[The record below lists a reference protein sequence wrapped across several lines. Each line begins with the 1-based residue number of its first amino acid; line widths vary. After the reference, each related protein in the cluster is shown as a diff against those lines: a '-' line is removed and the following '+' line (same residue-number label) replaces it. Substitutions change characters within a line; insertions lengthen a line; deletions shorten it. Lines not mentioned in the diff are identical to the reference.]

1 MENKKHVE
9 EIASGVTKEN
19 QKLIDRVMSDSF
31 NGLTMEEIIAGAA
44 KENQIYLVNMNGFE
58 MHYFRIGLNEGLRL
72 AERILKEVQDNL
84 KEV

>member
-9 EIASGVTKEN
+9 EIVSGVAKEN

-31 NGLTMEEIIAGAA
+31 EGLTMEEIIAGAA
-44 KENQIYLVNMNGFE
+44 KENQIYLVDMNGFE
-58 MHYFRIGLNEGLRL
+58 MHYFRIGFNEGLRL
-72 AERILKEVQDNL
+72 VDRILKEVQDNL

>member
-9 EIASGVTKEN
+9 EILANASKKN

-31 NGLTMEEIIAGAA
+31 EGLTMEEIIAGAA
-44 KENQIYLVNMNGFE
+44 KENQIYLVDMNGFE
-58 MHYFRIGLNEGLRL
+58 MHYFRIGFNEGLRL
-72 AERILKEVQDNL
+72 VDRILKEVQDNL

>member
-9 EIASGVTKEN
+9 EIVSGVAKEN

-31 NGLTMEEIIAGAA
+31 EGLTMEEIIANAS
-44 KENQIYLVNMNGFE
+44 KKNQIYLVDMNGFE